1 MISDSIVDVNAALDD
16 IISKRR
22 VGKRAAPRID
32 EPLPLGRGGGRR
44 NQRRRN
50 SGGGGGF
57 GNAGFGNSGFGNQSF
72 GSNSGSF
79 GNSGFGN
86 SGFGNS
92 GFGNVGPRRQFG
104 GGGGRRTNNTSGE
117 DVVWI
122 NISNL
127 PDTVLTGDLQELFQE
142 FNLLGVGVHYDE
154 FGQHMGTADLFV
166 DGRSAKA
173 ILREYANIAID
184 GQKIRFAIVNEQAAA
199 TPQFQNQQR
208 RDNLRG
214 VRRHLFGW
222 VLWVFKWNIGE
233 IFRAASGSRSP
244 IGRAAGGGVSKPRR
258 VGRNTTNQV
267 KTAAEL
273 DRELEAYMNGMKIS
287 SDEEGEYGDE
297 RRSQWIGDDGK
308 ELDSFSKK
316 VEDKSTKSNEESP
329 QKPTFTT
336 SQIWDEQELHD
347 DEEGENEQV
356 MEDESLNGIS
366 TSPFW
371 TQSIAPG
378 KYYNRARGGGQTA
391 TAALLSLQRQFEN
404 CIIQTIRD
412 GMATQPK
419 CDPPPPTNSN
429 NCSSHNC
436 DAANNNCSKHVAG
449 SDSDSDNGGDNSD
462 NSSSS
467 SISSHNT
474 SKNVRNNSGGGNSNN
489 SSPLK
494 KRFGRRRRKRQQ
506 IRSFAREEILRKRSH
521 PAALHPDIGFNEP
534 GQLNDGPLCKCSWA
548 AKQTG
553 VRHGKFA
560 GEKAFPRCDWNSSLT
575 NELFRSPNPA
585 SLSRHPTQIQIDG
598 HCYKFDG
605 FSVFF
610 HKPLPERFPQ
620 RPINQ
625 WTQHFQVRFL
635 HENAPESF
643 TVADLELF
651 HSFLFEQILE
661 LYDLN
666 RQLNI
671 PKEEMNSSCPFYH
684 CLPRFARSLPDNG
697 KELLPLSSIL
707 SHFITNFTPLVDDRL
722 AQYFHIN
729 PLALVDFAC
738 QKKGEICIN
747 PKKKPLAVRLDLL
760 EKSADNKEFYPI
772 ITHFGIKPNAYAF
785 LARPQMQ
792 DALYKHLQLRKHL
805 SSKSSITFEEKWLL
819 RKSEAHLNALK
830 RECKSKRNTI
840 VHISSRDF
848 YSTGI
853 CSDMVLH
860 SILLVLACQ
869 HNRSLLELALIHP
882 SFRANYGTN
891 SDHAKNVLNNCEEN
905 SLELLTKQQLIQK
918 TGRRRGINVLMEI
931 MSMQRSSS
939 SGNNKIKENN
949 GGVGDGGRI
958 VNRINESIIKHN
970 ERLEFLG
977 DAVVEFLTTIHL
989 FFLFTELDEGGLATF
1004 RSALVQ
1010 NRHLATLGDRLG
1022 LQHFMVYAHGPDL
1035 CHSADLRHAMANTFE
1050 ALMAAVFLDSGL
1062 EQCDKIFANALF
1074 VNESNLLQIWT
1085 NLPEHP
1091 LKKDTP
1097 YGDRHLI
1104 SSVPCLKLLVEFER
1118 CIGITFKHIRLL
1130 AKAFTRR
1137 NVPYNFLTLG
1147 HNQRLEFL
1155 GDTILQL
1162 LTSEYLYKQFPYHQ
1176 EGHLSLLR
1184 TCLVQATTQAVVCDD
1199 LTMVKYLVIP
1209 QALLRK
1215 CPQPNLRTKDK
1226 ADLYFIL
1233 SQRWNDPKSQLQQ
1246 SCLTLRNFASSE
1258 PDIPEYK
1265 TIGIEGPTNT
1275 RIYRVAVYFRNKRL
1289 AVGTGASMHLAQMKA
1304 AENALIE
1311 NSNLFKS
1318 NGYINENNNKNIFE
1332 NKSSCGGGDGN
1343 QIENY
1348 ITSLNKV
1355 NLKK

>member
-1 MISDSIVDVNAALDD
+1 MEDD
-16 IISKRR
+16 KYLM
-22 VGKRAAPRID
+22 
-32 EPLPLGRGGGRR
+32 E
-44 NQRRRN
+44 
-50 SGGGGGF
+50 
-57 GNAGFGNSGFGNQSF
+57 
-72 GSNSGSF
+72 
-79 GNSGFGN
+79 
-86 SGFGNS
+86 
-92 GFGNVGPRRQFG
+92 
-104 GGGGRRTNNTSGE
+104 
-117 DVVWI
+117 
-122 NISNL
+122 
-127 PDTVLTGDLQELFQE
+127 
-142 FNLLGVGVHYDE
+142 
-154 FGQHMGTADLFV
+154 
-166 DGRSAKA
+166 
-173 ILREYANIAID
+173 
-184 GQKIRFAIVNEQAAA
+184 
-199 TPQFQNQQR
+199 
-208 RDNLRG
+208 
-214 VRRHLFGW
+214 
-222 VLWVFKWNIGE
+222 
-233 IFRAASGSRSP
+233 
-244 IGRAAGGGVSKPRR
+244 
-258 VGRNTTNQV
+258 
-267 KTAAEL
+267 
-273 DRELEAYMNGMKIS
+273 KIS
-287 SDEEGEYGDE
+287 SDEEGEYGDV
-297 RRSQWIGDDGK
+297 RSCQLVGDEGK
-308 ELDSFSKK
+308 EFDSVSKD

-329 QKPTFTT
+329 QKPIFTT

-347 DEEGENEQV
+347 DEEGENEQL

-391 TAALLSLQRQFEN
+391 TPALLSLQRQFET
-404 CIIQTIRD
+404 CIIQTIKE
-412 GMATQPK
+412 GLATQPK
-419 CDPPPPTNSN
+419 SDPPPPTNLN

-436 DAANNNCSKHVAG
+436 DAANNCSKHVAG
-449 SDSDSDNGGDNSD
+449 SDSDSDNGGENSD

-474 SKNVRNNSGGGNSNN
+474 SKNGRNNSGGGDSNN

-506 IRSFAREEILRKRSH
+506 IKSFAREEILRKRSH

-560 GEKAFPRCDWNSSLT
+560 GEKAFPRCDWNSSNIERLYHYVLHV
-575 NELFRSPNPA
+575 EPNPA

-671 PKEEMNSSCPFYH
+671 PKEEINSSCPFYH

-747 PKKKPLAVRLDLL
+747 PKKKPLAIRLDLL

-805 SSKSSITFEEKWLL
+805 SSKPSITFEEKWLL

-869 HNRSLLELALIHP
+869 HVRFHCSLNFLEERLAYTFKNRSLLELALIHP

-891 SDHAKNVLNNCEEN
+891 SDHAKNVLNNCGLRIGLTTTKTTTTSKSPLIPSPQNLNSSSSPSKNSTEN

-931 MSMQRSSS
+931 MSMQRLSSS
-939 SGNNKIKENN
+939 SNKNENNKMKENN
-949 GGVGDGGRI
+949 GGDGRI

-1074 VNESNLLQIWT
+1074 VNETNLLQIWT

-1199 LTMVKYLVIP
+1199 LAMVKYLVIP

-1226 ADLYFIL
+1226 ADLVEAFLGALYVDRGLLYCRHFCRVCFFPRLKYFIL

-1311 NSNLFKS
+1311 NANLFKS
-1318 NGYINENNNKNIFE
+1318 NGYINENKNIFE
-1332 NKSSCGGGDGN
+1332 NKSSCGGGGGN

-1355 NLKK
+1355 NYKK

>member
-1 MISDSIVDVNAALDD
+1 MFLRCFGHVPTLSI
-16 IISKRR
+16 
-22 VGKRAAPRID
+22 
-32 EPLPLGRGGGRR
+32 E
-44 NQRRRN
+44 
-50 SGGGGGF
+50 
-57 GNAGFGNSGFGNQSF
+57 
-72 GSNSGSF
+72 
-79 GNSGFGN
+79 
-86 SGFGNS
+86 
-92 GFGNVGPRRQFG
+92 
-104 GGGGRRTNNTSGE
+104 
-117 DVVWI
+117 
-122 NISNL
+122 
-127 PDTVLTGDLQELFQE
+127 
-142 FNLLGVGVHYDE
+142 
-154 FGQHMGTADLFV
+154 
-166 DGRSAKA
+166 
-173 ILREYANIAID
+173 IL
-184 GQKIRFAIVNEQAAA
+184 
-199 TPQFQNQQR
+199 
-208 RDNLRG
+208 
-214 VRRHLFGW
+214 
-222 VLWVFKWNIGE
+222 
-233 IFRAASGSRSP
+233 
-244 IGRAAGGGVSKPRR
+244 
-258 VGRNTTNQV
+258 
-267 KTAAEL
+267 
-273 DRELEAYMNGMKIS
+273 
-287 SDEEGEYGDE
+287 
-297 RRSQWIGDDGK
+297 
-308 ELDSFSKK
+308 
-316 VEDKSTKSNEESP
+316 
-329 QKPTFTT
+329 
-336 SQIWDEQELHD
+336 
-347 DEEGENEQV
+347 
-356 MEDESLNGIS
+356 
-366 TSPFW
+366 
-371 TQSIAPG
+371 
-378 KYYNRARGGGQTA
+378 ARGGGQTA

-560 GEKAFPRCDWNSSLT
+560 GEKAFPRCDWNSSNIERLYHYVLYV
-575 NELFRSPNPA
+575 EPNPA

-747 PKKKPLAVRLDLL
+747 PKKKPLAIRLDLL

-869 HNRSLLELALIHP
+869 HVRFHCSLNFLEERLAYTFKNRSLLELALIHP

-891 SDHAKNVLNNCEEN
+891 SDHAKNVLNNCGLRIGLTTTTTKTTTTSKSPLIPPSPQQQNLNSSSSPLKNSTTEN

-939 SGNNKIKENN
+939 SGNNKMKENN
-949 GGVGDGGRI
+949 GGDGRI

-1199 LTMVKYLVIP
+1199 LAMVKYLVIP

-1226 ADLYFIL
+1226 ADLVEAFLGALYVDRGLLYCRHFCRVCFFPRLKYFIL

-1332 NKSSCGGGDGN
+1332 NKSSCGGGGGN

-1348 ITSLNKV
+1348 ITSLNKNNSSTPLNFV
-1355 NLKK
+1355 NNRKRRLPPSFQQHQQQFTSSSPICHHQYFNNNNNKLQFFNNSTTIPKLFNNNKNNFLPNNNKQILIMPSQTTATTTTMPSSSIFFPSPPPLNVYSNGHQQHQQQKR

>member
-1 MISDSIVDVNAALDD
+1 MEDD
-16 IISKRR
+16 KYLM
-22 VGKRAAPRID
+22 
-32 EPLPLGRGGGRR
+32 E
-44 NQRRRN
+44 
-50 SGGGGGF
+50 
-57 GNAGFGNSGFGNQSF
+57 
-72 GSNSGSF
+72 
-79 GNSGFGN
+79 
-86 SGFGNS
+86 
-92 GFGNVGPRRQFG
+92 
-104 GGGGRRTNNTSGE
+104 
-117 DVVWI
+117 
-122 NISNL
+122 
-127 PDTVLTGDLQELFQE
+127 
-142 FNLLGVGVHYDE
+142 
-154 FGQHMGTADLFV
+154 
-166 DGRSAKA
+166 
-173 ILREYANIAID
+173 
-184 GQKIRFAIVNEQAAA
+184 
-199 TPQFQNQQR
+199 
-208 RDNLRG
+208 
-214 VRRHLFGW
+214 
-222 VLWVFKWNIGE
+222 
-233 IFRAASGSRSP
+233 
-244 IGRAAGGGVSKPRR
+244 
-258 VGRNTTNQV
+258 
-267 KTAAEL
+267 
-273 DRELEAYMNGMKIS
+273 KIS

-297 RRSQWIGDDGK
+297 GRSQIVGDGGR
-308 ELDSFSKK
+308 ELDSFSKE

-347 DEEGENEQV
+347 DEEGENEQL

-391 TAALLSLQRQFEN
+391 TPALLSLQRQFET
-404 CIIQTIRD
+404 CIIQPIKE

-419 CDPPPPTNSN
+419 SDPPPPTNLN

-449 SDSDSDNGGDNSD
+449 SDSDSDNGGENSD

-474 SKNVRNNSGGGNSNN
+474 SKNCRNNSGGGGDSNN

-506 IRSFAREEILRKRSH
+506 IKSFAREEILRKRSH

-534 GQLNDGPLCKCSWA
+534 GQLNDGPQCKCSWA

-560 GEKAFPRCDWNSSLT
+560 GEKAFLRCDWNSSNIERLHHYVLHV
-575 NELFRSPNPA
+575 EPNPA

-598 HCYKFDG
+598 HCYKFD
-605 FSVFF
+605 
-610 HKPLPERFPQ
+610 
-620 RPINQ
+620 
-625 WTQHFQVRFL
+625 
-635 HENAPESF
+635 
-643 TVADLELF
+643 DLELF

-671 PKEEMNSSCPFYH
+671 PKEEINSSCPFYH

-707 SHFITNFTPLVDDRL
+707 SHFITNFKPLVDDRL

-747 PKKKPLAVRLDLL
+747 PKKKPLAIRLDLL

-805 SSKSSITFEEKWLL
+805 SSKPSITFEEKWLL

-869 HNRSLLELALIHP
+869 HVRFHCSLNFLEERLAYTFKNRSLLELALIHP

-891 SDHAKNVLNNCEEN
+891 SDHAKNVLNNCGLRIGLTTKTTTASKSSIIPSPQNLNSSSSPLKNSTTEN

-939 SGNNKIKENN
+939 NKNENNKMKEIN
-949 GGVGDGGRI
+949 GGDGGRI

-1074 VNESNLLQIWT
+1074 VNETNLLQIWT

-1199 LTMVKYLVIP
+1199 LAMVKYLVIP

-1226 ADLYFIL
+1226 ADLVEAFLGALYVDRGLLYCRHFCRVCFFPRLKYFIL

-1332 NKSSCGGGDGN
+1332 NKSSCGGGGGN

-1355 NLKK
+1355 NFTK